1 MFALRSPRRG
11 ACSTHCA
18 RPQRSAAWCSRSRAA
33 APSAV
38 ARAEAGVATAAA
50 AATRARV
57 KKKFQCVPY
66 SLTTCKGEWE
76 GEGVCVRECE
86 AMRGGLRVC
95 GAV

>member
-1 MFALRSPRRG
+1 
-11 ACSTHCA
+11 
-18 RPQRSAAWCSRSRAA
+18 
-33 APSAV
+33 V

-76 GEGVCVRECE
+76 GEGVCVKEFE
-86 AMRGGLRVC
+86 AM
-95 GAV
+95 